1 MKTKNSGFTA
11 SGFARPEIRPGDIF
25 RDKYGSTVM
34 IKGVSERRIIGGK
47 NMLSLLSHLAI
58 RKINILNYIGFT
70 CEKWDDTGT
79 TLGHFGTT
87 SRHFG
92 TTRIFT

>member
-1 MKTKNSGFTA
+1 
-11 SGFARPEIRPGDIF
+11 
-25 RDKYGSTVM
+25 
-34 IKGVSERRIIGGK
+34 
-47 NMLSLLSHLAI
+47 MLSLLSHLAI

>member
-1 MKTKNSGFTA
+1 
-11 SGFARPEIRPGDIF
+11 
-25 RDKYGSTVM
+25 
-34 IKGVSERRIIGGK
+34 
-47 NMLSLLSHLAI
+47 MLSQLSQLAM

-70 CEKWDDTGT
+70 REKWDNTGT

-87 SRHFG
+87 SWHFG